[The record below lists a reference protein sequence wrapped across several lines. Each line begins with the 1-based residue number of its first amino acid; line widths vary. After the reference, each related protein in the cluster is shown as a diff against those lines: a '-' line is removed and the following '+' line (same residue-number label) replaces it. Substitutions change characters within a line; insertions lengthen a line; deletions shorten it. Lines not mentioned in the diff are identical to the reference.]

1 MADVQPQDNR
11 GQAIQQFKPK
21 ICNFKVSSPE
31 EAAVWER
38 YVQTVKDLGLDVCHT
53 TISLVKGFLAGL
65 EGSKA
70 AQEIHTDRHVIQI
83 QMTNHFNY
91 VVQKPRR
98 QPLELSCVR
107 EQFRSTVRSAFAE
120 AYILEKA
127 RSLKRPFCFRD
138 FLELKYDS
146 FRRIVSRLLRKGKI
160 MRFPAKTC
168 PQFYV
173 LSEWIQDNPAQQ
185 SKTLVLP

>member
-1 MADVQPQDNR
+1 MADIQPIDQ
-11 GQAIQQFKPK
+11 QAVQQFKPK
-21 ICNFKVSSPE
+21 ICNFKVSRPE
-31 EAAVWER
+31 EAAVWDR
-38 YVQTVKDLGLDVCHT
+38 YVKTVKDMGLDVCHV

-70 AQEIHTDRHVIQI
+70 AQEINTGSQVIQI

-98 QPLELSCVR
+98 QPIELSFVK
-107 EQFRSTVRSAFAE
+107 EEFRGTVRSAFAE
-120 AYILEKA
+120 AYVLEKA
-127 RSLKRPFCFRD
+127 RSLQRPFCFRD

-146 FRRIVSRLLRKGKI
+146 FRRIVSRLMRKGKI
-160 MRFPAKTC
+160 VRFPAKTC
-168 PQFYV
+168 PQFYA
-173 LSEWIQDNPAQQ
+173 LSEWINNDLAQQ